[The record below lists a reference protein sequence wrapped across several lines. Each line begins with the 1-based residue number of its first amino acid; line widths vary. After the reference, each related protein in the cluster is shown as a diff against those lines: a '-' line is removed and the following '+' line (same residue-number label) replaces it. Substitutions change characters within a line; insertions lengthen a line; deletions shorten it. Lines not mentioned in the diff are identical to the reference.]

1 MRTMTAL
8 RQFGPVRLLHEAHVE
23 HLPQA
28 DDEERAASL
37 GLILGAYTQKQLT
50 ELDPLCRAVLVLR
63 VAIRSSI
70 QNCASRLNVSHAAV
84 LGANCHAMEWFQKRP
99 VMAVKENHEASH
111 VV

>member
-37 GLILGAYTQKQLT
+37 GLILGADTKLLM
-50 ELDPLCRAVLVLR
+50 ELDPLCRAVLVTQSCNPI
-63 VAIRSSI
+63 VD
-70 QNCASRLNVSHAAV
+70 
-84 LGANCHAMEWFQKRP
+84 
-99 VMAVKENHEASH
+99 
-111 VV
+111 